1 MAYGKILAKILFPEY
16 NDVTPEFR
24 SIIGFAEATVLPVKA
39 TFSTGG
45 KPITFSIRQEPVIE
59 VYLFYQCYGIAD
71 KRKSKN

>member
-1 MAYGKILAKILFPEY
+1 MKNAVKY

-59 VYLFYQCYGIAD
+59 VHCVFVVFRYGQWG
-71 KRKSKN
+71 KSKVKEGEK